1 MHTSILDL
9 LPSIST
15 LSYADK
21 FRLIQLVLEQLAQEN
36 NIEIALHPV
45 TRKKTLRGCLKNYA
59 QPNLIAQEQ
68 DIWPAIVGGSDEHC

>member
-1 MHTSILDL
+1 M
-9 LPSIST
+9 
-15 LSYADK
+15 
-21 FRLIQLVLEQLAQEN
+21 LEQLAQEN